1 MLQDFPL
8 IQKHF
13 NKLKSESDTISD
25 VKKSLSI
32 ADDASEENVKDI
44 EHVFFQTVSEDEK
57 QELSSS
63 FD

>member
-13 NKLKSESDTISD
+13 NKLKSESGTISD
-25 VKKSLSI
+25 VKKSLST
-32 ADDASEENVKDI
+32 ADDASEENV